1 MNILTVGNS
10 FSEDSGRYL
19 HRIAR
24 ADKCNLETVNLYIGG
39 CPLDRHFRNMLGDKK
54 DYILTPNGEF
64 SSFYVSLKEAL
75 LNRTWQYISIQ
86 QASMYSVWD
95 DTYQPYLNELVA
107 YFRKMCPSAKI
118 IIHQTWAYEEG
129 SDRIAKTEFSKHSEM
144 FAKIEENYNKAFL
157 DTKADL
163 LIPSG
168 KLVSMMYEKGLKMH
182 RDGFHLSYGLGR
194 YAVGLLW
201 YRLLSGND
209 VTSNPFADFD
219 EEVSPEEIR
228 IAKECVEELVKS
240 L

>member
-24 ADKCNLETVNLYIGG
+24 ADKFNLETINLYIGG
-39 CPLDRHFRNMLGDKK
+39 CSLDSHFRNMMGDKK
-54 DYILTPNGEF
+54 DYVLTPNGEF
-64 SSFYVSLKEAL
+64 SRFYVTLKEAL
-75 LNRTWQYISIQ
+75 LNREWDYISIQ
-86 QASMYSVWD
+86 QASLRSPDYE
-95 DTYQPYLNELVA
+95 TYQPFLNELVA

-129 SDRIAKTEFSKHSEM
+129 SDMMAKTEFSHHSEM
-144 FAKIEENYNKAFL
+144 FAKIEESYNKAFL
-157 DTKADL
+157 DAKADL

-209 VTSNPFADFD
+209 ITLNTFADFD
-219 EEVSPEEIR
+219 EEVTPEEIR
-228 IAKECVEELVKS
+228 IAKECVEEIAKNL
-240 L
+240 

>member
-24 ADKCNLETVNLYIGG
+24 ADKFNLETINLYIGG
-39 CPLDRHFRNMLGDKK
+39 CSLDRHYRNMLGDKK
-54 DYILTPNGEF
+54 DYVLTPNGEF
-64 SSFYVSLKEAL
+64 SSFFVTLKEAL
-75 LNRTWQYISIQ
+75 LNRSWDYISIQ
-86 QASMYSVWD
+86 QASLKSAFY
-95 DTYQPYLNELVA
+95 DTYQPYLNELVS

-118 IIHQTWAYEEG
+118 IIHQTWGYEEG
-129 SDRIAKTEFSKHSEM
+129 SEMMKSIGFSNHTEM
-144 FAKIEENYNKAFL
+144 FAKIEESYDKAFL
-157 DTKADL
+157 DSKADL
-163 LIPSG
+163 LILSG
-168 KLVSMMYEKGLKMH
+168 KLISMMYEKGLKMH

-194 YAVGLLW
+194 YAAGLLW

-209 VTSNPFADFD
+209 VTSNSFSDFD

>member
-24 ADKCNLETVNLYIGG
+24 ADKFNLETVNLYIGG
-39 CPLDRHFRNMLGDKK
+39 CSLDSHFRNMMGDKK
-54 DYILTPNGEF
+54 DYVLTPNGEF
-64 SSFYVSLKEAL
+64 SRFYVTLKEAL
-75 LNRTWQYISIQ
+75 LNREWDYISIQ
-86 QASMYSVWD
+86 QASLRSPDYE
-95 DTYQPYLNELVA
+95 TYQPFLNELVA
-107 YFRKMCPSAKI
+107 YFRKMCPTAKI
-118 IIHQTWAYEEG
+118 IIHQTWGYENG
-129 SDRIAKTEFSKHSEM
+129 SDKMELTEFSHHSEM
-144 FAKIEENYNKAFL
+144 FAKIEESYNKAFL
-157 DTKADL
+157 DAKADL

-209 VTSNPFADFD
+209 ITLNTFADFD
-219 EEVSPEEIR
+219 EEVTPEEIR
-228 IAKECVEELVKS
+228 IAKECVEEIAKNL
-240 L
+240 

>member
-24 ADKCNLETVNLYIGG
+24 ADKFSLETVNLYIGG
-39 CPLDRHFRNMLGDKK
+39 CSLDRHFRNMMGDIK
-54 DYILTPNGEF
+54 DYVLTPNGEY
-64 SSFYVSLKEAL
+64 SRFYVTLKEAL
-75 LNRTWQYISIQ
+75 LNREWDYISIQ
-86 QASMYSVWD
+86 QASLRSPDYE
-95 DTYQPYLNELVA
+95 TYQPFLNELVA

-129 SDRIAKTEFSKHSEM
+129 SDMMAKTEFSHHSEM
-144 FAKIEENYNKAFL
+144 FAKIEESYNKAFL
-157 DTKADL
+157 DAKADL

-219 EEVSPEEIR
+219 EEVTPEEIR

>member
-24 ADKCNLETVNLYIGG
+24 ADKFNLETINLYIGG
-39 CPLDRHFRNMLGDKK
+39 CSLDSHFRNMMGDKK
-54 DYILTPNGEF
+54 DYVLTPNGEF
-64 SSFYVSLKEAL
+64 SRFYVTLKEAL
-75 LNRTWQYISIQ
+75 LNREWDYISIQ
-86 QASMYSVWD
+86 QASLRSPDYE
-95 DTYQPYLNELVA
+95 TYQPFLNELVA
-107 YFRKMCPSAKI
+107 YFHKMCPAAKI
-118 IIHQTWAYEEG
+118 IIHQTWGYEEG
-129 SDRIAKTEFSKHSEM
+129 SDMIEKTGFSSHAEM
-144 FAKIEENYNKAFL
+144 FAKIEESYNKAFL
-157 DTKADL
+157 DSKADL

-209 VTSNPFADFD
+209 VTPNTFSDFD

-228 IAKECVEELVKS
+228 IAQECVEKLVKS

>member
-24 ADKCNLETVNLYIGG
+24 ADKFNLETINLYIGG
-39 CPLDRHFRNMLGDKK
+39 CSLDSHFRNMMGDKK
-54 DYILTPNGEF
+54 DYVLTPNGEF
-64 SSFYVSLKEAL
+64 SRFYVTLKEAL
-75 LNRTWQYISIQ
+75 LNREWDYISIQ
-86 QASMYSVWD
+86 QASLRSPDYQ
-95 DTYQPYLNELVA
+95 TYQPFLNELDA
-107 YFRKMCPSAKI
+107 YFRKMCPASVI
-118 IIHQTWAYEEG
+118 IIHQSWGYEND
-129 SDRIAKTEFSKHSEM
+129 SDKMELTEFSQHSEM
-144 FAKIEENYNKAFL
+144 FAKIEESYNKAFL

-201 YRLLSGND
+201 YRLLSGNN
-209 VTSNPFADFD
+209 VTPNTFADFD
-219 EEVSPEEIR
+219 EEVTPEEIR

>member
-24 ADKCNLETVNLYIGG
+24 ADKFNLETVNLYIGG
-39 CPLDRHFRNMLGDKK
+39 CSLDSHFRNMMDDKK
-54 DYILTPNGEF
+54 DYVLTPNGEF
-64 SSFYVSLKEAL
+64 SRFYVTLKEAL
-75 LNRTWQYISIQ
+75 LNREWDYISIQ
-86 QASMYSVWD
+86 QASLRSPDYE
-95 DTYQPYLNELVA
+95 TYQPFLNELVA
-107 YFRKMCPSAKI
+107 YFKKMCPAAKI
-118 IIHQTWAYEEG
+118 IIHQTWAYEND
-129 SDRIAKTEFSKHSEM
+129 SDKMELTEFSKHSEM

-157 DTKADL
+157 DAKADL

-209 VTSNPFADFD
+209 VTSNTFADFD
-219 EEVSPEEIR
+219 EEVTPEEIR